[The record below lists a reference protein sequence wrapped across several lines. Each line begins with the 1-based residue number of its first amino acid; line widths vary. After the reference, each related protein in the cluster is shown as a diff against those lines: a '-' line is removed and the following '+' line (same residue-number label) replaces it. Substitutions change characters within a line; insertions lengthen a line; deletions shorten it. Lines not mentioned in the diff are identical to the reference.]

1 MGMLTRGGIIAIISR
16 WASGLRFPW
25 LFALTTALFVL
36 NVLVPDAVPLVDEIL
51 LALGAVLLS
60 GLKKK
65 PDDRQAEADAA
76 ETPHA
81 GSAPGDRN

>member
-25 LFALTTALFVL
+25 LFALTAALFVL

-51 LALGAVLLS
+51 LALGALLLS

-65 PDDRQAEADAA
+65 PASEST
-76 ETPHA
+76 ETGEPKVPPPDSPQDKN
-81 GSAPGDRN
+81 G

>member
-25 LFALTTALFVL
+25 LFALTTGLFIL

-65 PDDRQAEADAA
+65 PDDGQAEADAA
-76 ETPHA
+76 EAPHA
-81 GSAPGDRN
+81 GSAADDRN

>member
-65 PDDRQAEADAA
+65 PDDRQAEADTA

-81 GSAPGDRN
+81 GSAPDDRN

>member
-25 LFALTTALFVL
+25 LFALTAGLFLL
-36 NVLVPDAVPLVDEIL
+36 NVMIPDAVPLVDEIL
-51 LALGAVLLS
+51 LALGALLLS

-65 PDDRQAEADAA
+65 PKPDSTDTAA
-76 ETPHA
+76 SEVPPPESQEDGH
-81 GSAPGDRN
+81 S